1 MKADM
6 EKRIIELANKENGF
20 IRTRDVLAARIHN
33 TYLTKMVD
41 MGKLE
46 QVKRGLYRLTNVPVS
61 IHDSLI
67 QAAMSVPHGV
77 ISMLSALSYYNLTT
91 ITPWEV
97 SITIEQGKK
106 AFLPSYP
113 PIKIYHFSSVIFST
127 GITTV
132 NVDGHSLR
140 IYKKEKVLCDC
151 IRYRNQLGMD
161 VVRECLRTYLKNS
174 TRDLDTLLKYAQVC
188 KVEKLLKNYLEVLL

>member
-1 MKADM
+1 MKPDI
-6 EKRIIELANKENGF
+6 EKRIIEMANKENGF

-33 TYLTKMVD
+33 TYLKKLLD
-41 MGKLE
+41 AGKLE
-46 QVKRGLYRLTNVPVS
+46 QVKRGLYRLTDIPMS
-61 IHDSLI
+61 THDTLI

-77 ISMLSALSYYNLTT
+77 VGMLSALAYYNLTT

-97 SITIEQGKK
+97 SVVIEQGKK
-106 AFLPSYP
+106 AFLPAYP
-113 PIKIYHFSSVIFST
+113 PIKIYHFASAIFLA
-127 GITTV
+127 GITIV
-132 NVDGHSLR
+132 KVDGHSLR
-140 IYKKEKVLCDC
+140 IYKKEKALCDC

-174 TRDLDTLLKYAQVC
+174 NRDLDMLIKYAKVC

>member
-1 MKADM
+1 
-6 EKRIIELANKENGF
+6 
-20 IRTRDVLAARIHN
+20 
-33 TYLTKMVD
+33 MVD